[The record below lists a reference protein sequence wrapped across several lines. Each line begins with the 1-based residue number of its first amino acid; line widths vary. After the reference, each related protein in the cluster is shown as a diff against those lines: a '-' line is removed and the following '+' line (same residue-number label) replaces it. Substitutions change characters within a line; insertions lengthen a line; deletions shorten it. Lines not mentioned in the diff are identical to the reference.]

1 MLSTNFAVNR
11 RPVDNPPDILGSD
24 GEGHPGAGTDRGGV
38 AAILTQ
44 EAPPR
49 FAHHSEEELARILD
63 FYQIEWRYEPDT
75 FPISWNASGTVVESF
90 APDFYLPDL
99 GLYLE
104 ITTLRQSLVRR
115 KNRKLRLLRQL
126 YPDIRVKLFYL
137 RDFQA
142 LMLKYG
148 RMDFLADDRNWI
160 TLGNGPT
167 S

>member
-1 MLSTNFAVNR
+1 VAV
-11 RPVDNPPDILGSD
+11 
-24 GEGHPGAGTDRGGV
+24 
-38 AAILTQ
+38 ILTQ

-75 FPISWNASGTVVESF
+75 FPISWNASGMVVESF
-90 APDFYLPDL
+90 APDFFLPDL

-126 YPDIRVKLFYL
+126 YPEIRVKLFYL

-148 RMDFLADDRNWI
+148 RMDFLTDDRNWI
-160 TLGNGPT
+160 TLGNGAAE
-167 S
+167 